1 MREGADRLFSDI
13 TIDSSVELE
22 TASSDELPSEQ
33 PAAESP
39 AAPVDRSNLIVE
51 HRTVGLRL
59 AQRILS
65 RWQMRLCFDEL
76 TSLVDLSLCEA
87 AAQFQENRGAQFSTF
102 LFYYIRGNI
111 VQHVERSVA
120 LKNMTALPEDDRYL
134 GDDGDTPAQTFLR
147 DEQRK
152 VIKQLC
158 CSLPLEEREV
168 IMQRFLQE
176 LPRKTVAANL
186 NLTTANVKS
195 IEKRAMF
202 QLRTL
207 AKRMFNPE
215 EPKKEE
221 APVAPIALLS
231 NASRLGRR
239 RRMQRP
245 FYRPSR
251 VLYSPLLAKPK
262 EVVRILESGKN
273 VVLNSDRWK
282 YMTPTYDDLGTYR
295 AYLVNHEVGHFLGK
309 GGDQCAIRL
318 DFRLIG
324 VQHLDLVVAHQAQ
337 SVEVGGADRRPH
349 AVYGRRLGVHHR
361 ALIEEQPDARR

>member
-134 GDDGDTPAQTFLR
+134 GDDGDTPEQTFLR

-251 VLYSPLLAKPK
+251 VLYSPL
-262 EVVRILESGKN
+262 
-273 VVLNSDRWK
+273 
-282 YMTPTYDDLGTYR
+282 
-295 AYLVNHEVGHFLGK
+295 
-309 GGDQCAIRL
+309 
-318 DFRLIG
+318 
-324 VQHLDLVVAHQAQ
+324 
-337 SVEVGGADRRPH
+337 RRSH
-349 AVYGRRLGVHHR
+349 AS
-361 ALIEEQPDARR
+361 A